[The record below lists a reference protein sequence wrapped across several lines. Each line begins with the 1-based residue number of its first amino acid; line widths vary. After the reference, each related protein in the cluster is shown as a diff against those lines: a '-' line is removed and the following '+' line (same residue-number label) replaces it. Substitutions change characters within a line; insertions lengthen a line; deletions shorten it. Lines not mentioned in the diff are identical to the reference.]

1 MSITGG
7 ILSLLENTLLNAG
20 SVVKSVQSGT
30 FTTKSS
36 ACKDKEISI
45 STVNPNKILVFT
57 QTVHDK
63 TRWVLSGAILVG
75 KTSDSITLKVAG
87 AADYNENA
95 MTCYH
100 AWQVVE
106 FY

>member
-1 MSITGG
+1 M
-7 ILSLLENTLLNAG
+7 LNAG

-30 FTTKSS
+30 FTTNNPYCNNK
-36 ACKDKEISI
+36 KISI

-87 AADYNENA
+87 AANYNEDA
-95 MTCYH
+95 MECYH
-100 AWQVVE
+100 AWQVIE